1 MKEPWELIEGLMN
14 FPNASWSELC
24 GIVRATLKW
33 PIDTDVDGNQMGQ
46 PVPVTPPKPTPAK
59 PTPAKTK
66 KPKTLAGWRTQPP
79 CATLDNM
86 SEAPPERRARPVRKC
101 TAPDAVAMRI
111 VFLRETAE
119 KTTATRLKP
128 NDYTAGPKR
137 KRKPVAA
144 AQCLHG
150 NKNRRKWQ
158 PQRLREEKRT
168 QLQLQPR
175 RR

>member
-66 KPKTLAGWRTQPP
+66 KP
-79 CATLDNM
+79 
-86 SEAPPERRARPVRKC
+86 
-101 TAPDAVAMRI
+101 
-111 VFLRETAE
+111 
-119 KTTATRLKP
+119 
-128 NDYTAGPKR
+128 
-137 KRKPVAA
+137 
-144 AQCLHG
+144 
-150 NKNRRKWQ
+150 
-158 PQRLREEKRT
+158 
-168 QLQLQPR
+168 
-175 RR
+175 